1 MSDAN
6 LLLRSSIW
14 YARLSAPA
22 TLQRARQERGQ
33 KPRADLFRSLRT
45 GDKLEARR
53 RLAAKLVEMR
63 DLFTREEADLRQRSA
78 AGRVPDE
85 HELEIEAFRFVQQEL
100 REDERERASRPTQLE
115 KLAAYETYQLDLQR
129 NPPTSPLDALARE
142 SGFSAKFLRD
152 PAMYR
157 GDLRDAL
164 VESLQVNSFHLIDWA
179 IQDAAAKNGWLL
191 PPESHGY
198 RFFGRLLIQKWL
210 SALGTQTKR
219 DQGVYEEA
227 ASVTVLPHS
236 AHSGP
241 STGSDPVQGKPK
253 KGETLADYFER
264 YLSEARS
271 NLKRSGLQDARATLR
286 QFVEASGNRPVTS
299 YTRAD
304 MSKFKRLLRDAPAQT
319 EKLFPGV
326 PFPKAVEQNRKKGH
340 PKLRAA
346 SVRNKISTLRTFGA
360 WLENN
365 VDGVDAA
372 NFKTDLPPKTDS
384 QRMEPFSPQEVRSIL
399 NAKAFVGCES
409 ERNQQ
414 KPGLH
419 KIRDWRFWVPMIA
432 AFTGARLNEIV
443 QLAVTDVRQVD
454 GVWAFSISDEG
465 RNQSLKN
472 KQSRRD
478 VAIHP
483 QLMALGILEWHQ
495 QTVEAG
501 ARDLFHQIPLDRDGR
516 RSTNAGKVFRRFLT
530 RIGVKGADSLGGM
543 HRWRH
548 TLTDA
553 LRAGGVDDYDAAQVL
568 GHKVDVAKMTGHYGR
583 TVGSLSMAARAEML
597 AKANYP
603 SVDFSLLA
611 PHADTQPDAT

>member
-1 MSDAN
+1 MSEN
-6 LLLRSSIW
+6 LLLRASTW

-22 TLQRARQERGQ
+22 TLQRARADRGQ
-33 KPRADLFRSLRT
+33 KPRADLFRSLGT

-53 RLAAKLVEMR
+53 RLPAKLVEMR
-63 DLFTREEADLRQRSA
+63 EQFSSEEVDLTRASA
-78 AGRVPDE
+78 PRRVPDE
-85 HELEIEAFRFVQQEL
+85 HELEVEAFQFVQREL
-100 REDERERASRPTQLE
+100 REDELERASRPTQAQV
-115 KLAAYETYQLDLQR
+115 LAAYEAYQLDLQR
-129 NPPTSPLDALARE
+129 NPPSSSLEGAVRE
-142 SGFSAKFLRD
+142 AGFSSKFLRE
-152 PAMYR
+152 PEMYR
-157 GDLRDAL
+157 EPLRQAL
-164 VESLQVNSFHLIDWA
+164 VESLQTNSFALIDWA
-179 IQDAAAKNGWLL
+179 VQDAAARNGWLL
-191 PPESHGY
+191 SPESHSY
-198 RFFGRLLIQKWL
+198 KFFGRLLMQKWL
-210 SALGTQTKR
+210 SALATQTRR

-227 ASVTVLPHS
+227 APVALLHVS
-236 AHSGP
+236 ARSGP
-241 STGSDPVQGKPK
+241 APTSNALLDKPK
-253 KGETLADYFER
+253 KGESLGDYFER
-264 YLSEARS
+264 YLAEAKGK
-271 NLKRSGLQDARATLR
+271 LKKSGLQDARATLR
-286 QFVEASGNRPVTS
+286 QFVDASGTRPVTS
-299 YTRAD
+299 YTKSD
-304 MSKFKRLLRDAPAQT
+304 MSNFKRLLRDAPAQT

-326 PFPKAVEQNRKKGH
+326 PFPMAVEQNRTKGH
-340 PKLRAA
+340 PKLKAA
-346 SVRNKISTLRTFGA
+346 SVRNKLSTLRTFGR

-384 QRMEPFSPQEVRSIL
+384 QRMEPFSPEEVRNIL

-465 RNQSLKN
+465 DAQSLKN

-478 VAIHP
+478 VPIHP
-483 QLMALGILEWHQ
+483 QLIALGILEWHQ

-530 RIGVKGADSLGGM
+530 RIGVKGSDSLGGM

-583 TVGSLSMAARAEML
+583 TVSSMPMSARAAML
-597 AKANYP
+597 AKAEYPYVDFGLLVPDPVAP
-603 SVDFSLLA
+603 SVA
-611 PHADTQPDAT
+611 A

>member
-6 LLLRSSIW
+6 LLLRTSTW

-22 TLQRARQERGQ
+22 TLQRARQERGLSA
-33 KPRADLFRSLRT
+33 RADLFRSLGT

-53 RLAAKLVEMR
+53 RLPAKLVEMR
-63 DLFTREEADLRQRSA
+63 GLFSREEAELKSRA
-78 AGRVPDE
+78 APGRIPDE

-115 KLAAYETYQLDLQR
+115 KLAAYEAYQIDLQR
-129 NPPTSPLDALARE
+129 KPPTSPLDALARE

-227 ASVTVLPHS
+227 ASVAVLPHG

-241 STGSDPVQGKPK
+241 STGSAPVQGKPK

-264 YLSEARS
+264 YLAEARS
-271 NLKRSGLQDARATLR
+271 NLKKSGLQDARATLR

-304 MSKFKRLLRDAPAQT
+304 MSKFKRLLLDAPAQT

-326 PFPKAVEQNRKKGH
+326 PFPKAVEQNRTQCH
-340 PKLRAA
+340 PKLKVA
-346 SVRNKISTLRTFGA
+346 SVRNKLSILSAFGK

-365 VDGVDAA
+365 ADGVDASS
-372 NFKTDLPPKTDS
+372 FKTTLPPKADS
-384 QRMEPFSPQEVRSIL
+384 QRMEPFSPKEVRDIL
-399 NAKAFVGCES
+399 NAQAFVGCES

-443 QLAVTDVRQVD
+443 QLAVTDMRPIE

-465 RNQSLKN
+465 DDQSLKN
-472 KQSRRD
+472 KQSRRE
-478 VAIHP
+478 VPIHP
-483 QLMALGILEWHQ
+483 QLLALGILEWHQ
-495 QTVEAG
+495 RAREAG
-501 ARDLFHQIPLDRDGR
+501 VKDLFDQIPLDRDGR

-530 RIGVKGADSLGGM
+530 RIGVKGRESLGGM

-583 TVGSLSMAARAEML
+583 TVSPLSMAARAEML
-597 AKANYP
+597 AKASYP
-603 SVDFSLLA
+603 SVDFTLLR
-611 PHADTQPDAT
+611 P

>member
-6 LLLRSSIW
+6 LLLRASTW

-22 TLQRARQERGQ
+22 TLQRARHERGQ
-33 KPRADLFRSLRT
+33 NPRADLFRSLRT

-63 DLFTREEADLRQRSA
+63 ELFNQEEAALRHGSA
-78 AGRVPDE
+78 PCRVPDE
-85 HELEIEAFRFVQQEL
+85 HELEVAAFQFVQQEL
-100 REDERERASRPTQLE
+100 REDERERASRPTRSQVT
-115 KLAAYETYQLDLQR
+115 AAVEAYQLDLQR
-129 NPPTSPLDALARE
+129 NPPASPLEAAVREVGLSKFFPEPALYRE
-142 SGFSAKFLRD
+142 PLRE
-152 PAMYR
+152 
-157 GDLRDAL
+157 AL
-164 VESLQVNSFHLIDWA
+164 VESLQTNSFHLVDWA
-179 IQDAAAKNGWLL
+179 IQDAAARNRWLIQ
-191 PPESHGY
+191 PESHAY
-198 RFFGRLLIQKWL
+198 KLFGRLLIQKWL
-210 SALGTQTKR
+210 HALSTQTKR
-219 DQGVYEEA
+219 DQGIYEEPA
-227 ASVTVLPHS
+227 QVALLPLS
-236 AHSGP
+236 ARSGP
-241 STGSDPVQGKPK
+241 APSSEAVPGKPK
-253 KGETLADYFER
+253 RGETLADYFER
-264 YLSEARS
+264 YLAEARS

-304 MSKFKRLLRDAPAQT
+304 MSKFKQLLRDAPAQT
-319 EKLFPGV
+319 EKLCPGV

-340 PKLRAA
+340 PKLKAA
-346 SVRNKISTLRTFGA
+346 SVRNKISVLRTFGE

-365 VDGVDAA
+365 AEGVDAA

-384 QRMEPFSPQEVRSIL
+384 QRMEPFSPEEVRNIL

-465 RNQSLKN
+465 DAQSLKN

-478 VAIHP
+478 VPIHP
-483 QLMALGILEWHQ
+483 QLIALGILEWHQ

-530 RIGVKGADSLGGM
+530 RIGVKGSDSLGGM

-583 TVGSLSMAARAEML
+583 TVSSMPMSARAAML
-597 AKANYP
+597 AKAEYPYVDFGLLVPDPVAP
-603 SVDFSLLA
+603 SVA
-611 PHADTQPDAT
+611 A

>member
-33 KPRADLFRSLRT
+33 KPRADLFRSLGT

-63 DLFTREEADLRQRSA
+63 DLFTREEADLRQLFA
-78 AGRVPDE
+78 PGRVPDE

-115 KLAAYETYQLDLQR
+115 KLAAYEAYQLDLQR

-142 SGFSAKFLRD
+142 SGLSSKFFRD
-152 PAMYR
+152 PAIYR
-157 GDLRDAL
+157 GALHDAL

-219 DQGVYEEA
+219 DQGFYEEA

-241 STGSDPVQGKPK
+241 STGSGPVEGKPK

-264 YLSEARS
+264 YLAEARS
-271 NLKRSGLQDARATLR
+271 KLKTSGLQDARATLR
-286 QFVEASGNRPVTS
+286 QFVQASGDRPVTS
-299 YTRAD
+299 YRRED
-304 MSKFKRLLRDAPAQT
+304 MSKFKRLLLDAPAQT
-319 EKLFPGV
+319 TKLFPGV
-326 PFPKAVEQNRKKGH
+326 PFPKAVELNRVVGH
-340 PKLRAA
+340 PKLKVA
-346 SVRNKISTLRTFGA
+346 SVINKLTTLSAFGG
-360 WLENN
+360 WLESN
-365 VDGVDAA
+365 VDNVDAA
-372 NFKTDLPPKTDS
+372 NFKTTFPRKTDS
-384 QRMEPFSPQEVRSIL
+384 QRMEPFSADEVRCIL
-399 NAKAFVGCES
+399 NAQAFVGCES

-414 KPGLH
+414 KPGTH
-419 KIRDWRFWVPMIA
+419 KIRDWRFWIPMIA
-432 AFTGARLNEIV
+432 AFTGARLNEIA
-443 QLAVTDVRQVD
+443 QLAVSDVTQVD
-454 GVWAFSISDEG
+454 GVWAFSITDGGEA
-465 RNQSLKN
+465 QSLKN
-472 KQSRRD
+472 KQSRRQ
-478 VAIHP
+478 VPIHP
-483 QLMALGILEWHQ
+483 QLIALGILDVHRQALE
-495 QTVEAG
+495 VGEA
-501 ARDLFHQIPLDRDGR
+501 DLFYKIPLDRDGR

-530 RIGVKGADSLGGM
+530 RIGVKTPESLGGI

-553 LRAGGVDDYDAAQVL
+553 LREGGVDNFDAAQVL
-568 GHKVDVAKMTGHYGR
+568 GHKTDVAKMTAHYGR
-583 TVGSLSMAARAEML
+583 TVSSMPMAARAAML
-597 AKANYP
+597 AKAEYP

-611 PHADTQPDAT
+611 PRADAQPDAT

>member
-33 KPRADLFRSLRT
+33 KPRADLFRSLGT

-78 AGRVPDE
+78 PGRVPDE
-85 HELEIEAFRFVQQEL
+85 HELEVAAFQFVQQEL
-100 REDERERASRPTQLE
+100 REDERERASRPTRSQVT
-115 KLAAYETYQLDLQR
+115 AAVEAYQLDLQR
-129 NPPTSPLDALARE
+129 NPPTSPLEAAVREVGLSKFFPEPALYRE
-142 SGFSAKFLRD
+142 PLRE
-152 PAMYR
+152 
-157 GDLRDAL
+157 AL
-164 VESLQVNSFHLIDWA
+164 VESLQTNSFHLVDWA
-179 IQDAAAKNGWLL
+179 IQDAAARNRWLIQ
-191 PPESHGY
+191 PESHAY
-198 RFFGRLLIQKWL
+198 KLFGRLLIQKWL
-210 SALGTQTKR
+210 HALSTQTKR
-219 DQGVYEEA
+219 DQGIYEEPA
-227 ASVTVLPHS
+227 QVAVLPLS
-236 AHSGP
+236 ARSGP
-241 STGSDPVQGKPK
+241 APSSEDVSGKPK
-253 KGETLADYFER
+253 RGEGLADYFER
-264 YLSEARS
+264 YLAEARG
-271 NLKRSGLQDARATLR
+271 NLKKSGLQDARATLR
-286 QFVEASGNRPVTS
+286 QFVEACGNRQVS
-299 YTRAD
+299 DYTRAD
-304 MSKFKRLLRDAPAQT
+304 MSKFKRLLLDAPAQT

-326 PFPKAVEQNRKKGH
+326 PFPKAVEQNRTKRH
-340 PKLRAA
+340 PKLKVA
-346 SVRNKISTLRTFGA
+346 SVRNKLSILSAFGK

-365 VDGVDAA
+365 ADGVDAS
-372 NFKTDLPPKTDS
+372 NFKTTLPPKTDS
-384 QRMEPFSPQEVRSIL
+384 QRMEPFSAQEVHDIL
-399 NAKAFVGCES
+399 NAQAFVGCES
-409 ERNQQ
+409 DRNQQ

-443 QLAVTDVRQVD
+443 QLAVADVRQID

-465 RNQSLKN
+465 DAQSLKN
-472 KQSRRD
+472 KQSRRE
-478 VAIHP
+478 VPVHP
-483 QLMALGILEWHQ
+483 QLITLGILDWHQ
-495 QTVEAG
+495 QAFEAG
-501 ARDLFHQIPLDRDGR
+501 EKDLFHQIPVDRDGR

-583 TVGSLSMAARAEML
+583 TVGPLSMAARAEML
-597 AKANYP
+597 AKARYP

-611 PHADTQPDAT
+611 PRADTQRDTP